1 MGIFKKIFKGVGKVF
16 KKIGRGVKKVFKK
29 FGKFMGKIGIAGQIA
44 MMFILPGVGAALMR
58 GFGSMWTGV
67 VGQTAAQATATSIGT
82 AAGTSLTTTASVDL
96 ATKAAAAAGKTAAQ
110 QVAAGEVA
118 KQVAIKAATKTATAG
133 IRAGTQAITQQATGM
148 LASELAI
155 VRGAGMVLQK
165 GAQFASTISS
175 GYQTVSQAVTG
186 AFTETGKWI
195 GGKLGMK
202 TAEGVAMKGSWAN
215 YSQAVT
221 DSFTDFKGNVS
232 DFWSPI
238 KDGPTLDVGLD
249 NLTKKATDVTG
260 GLNVSGEFG
269 TGAAAKK
276 ATDVTGGLNVSG
288 EFGTGAGAENLVPE
302 INVSGEF
309 GTGAAVP
316 KQPASLLDKG
326 RRYFS
331 ENAMGGRTFSE
342 SLAELPGKA
351 KNYVVETPGRIL
363 GEIAATPGR
372 LLKDGVNDMIFGQEP
387 LEIEEER
394 AGLYGN
400 YVPEFRGDGG
410 FYAQVAEPVAAPISG
425 FSAFVAGNEETFGNY
440 GVKEGQ
446 FGGADAY
453 KNYFKRLQNFGA
465 IS

>member
-269 TGAAAKK
+269 TGAA
-276 ATDVTGGLNVSG
+276 
-288 EFGTGAGAENLVPE
+288 
-302 INVSGEF
+302 
-309 GTGAAVP
+309 VP

-446 FGGADAY
+446 FGGAAAY
-453 KNYFKRLQNFGA
+453 ANYFKRLQNFGA